1 MARSR
6 RERRER
12 QQRSM
17 GVGVGVVGAILA
29 VLIVYQVFLR
39 DDGTPAAVAPS
50 PGASSQIAGS
60 TTTTAPLE
68 PSVPNGSF
76 AELSLRDPFEPI
88 GQVTPTNTTPSTV
101 STTPTTTASPGTIS
115 TTPTTSPLQNPG
127 GTTDVALIDVYVDT
141 NGVQTARIKVGGA
154 EYPVT
159 AGGTFA
165 TNYKLISFAS
175 DRCVNLQYADS
186 PFSLCVGEQVIK

>member
-1 MARSR
+1 MDGSR
-6 RERRER
+6 RQRREES
-12 QQRSM
+12 QRSK
-17 GVGVGVVGAILA
+17 GIALGVVGAILA
-29 VLIVYQVFLR
+29 SLIVYQVFVR
-39 DDGTPAAVAPS
+39 DDSTPSAVSPSKEVAAS
-50 PGASSQIAGS
+50 GSGS

-88 GQVTPTNTTPSTV
+88 GQVTPVN
-101 STTPTTTASPGTIS
+101 TTPTTLTPPTTSSAGTIP
-115 TTPTTSPLQNPG
+115 TTPTTSPAQNPG
-127 GTTDVALIDVYVDT
+127 ATTDVALIDIYADA

-154 EYPVT
+154 EYSVV

-165 TNYKLISFAS
+165 TNYRLISFAS
-175 DRCVNLQYADS
+175 DKCVNLQYADS

>member
-1 MARSR
+1 MDRSR
-6 RERRER
+6 RQRREES
-12 QQRSM
+12 QRSK
-17 GVGVGVVGAILA
+17 GIALGVVGAILA
-29 VLIVYQVFLR
+29 SLIVYQVFVR
-39 DDGTPAAVAPS
+39 DDSTPSAVSPS
-50 PGASSQIAGS
+50 KEVAASSSGS

-88 GQVTPTNTTPSTV
+88 GQVTPIN
-101 STTPTTTASPGTIS
+101 TTPTTLTPPTTSSDGTIP
-115 TTPTTSPLQNPG
+115 TTPTTSPAQNPG
-127 GTTDVALIDVYVDT
+127 ATTDVALIDIYSDA

-154 EYPVT
+154 EYSVV

-165 TNYKLISFAS
+165 TNYRLISFAS
-175 DRCVNLQYADS
+175 DKCVNLQYADS